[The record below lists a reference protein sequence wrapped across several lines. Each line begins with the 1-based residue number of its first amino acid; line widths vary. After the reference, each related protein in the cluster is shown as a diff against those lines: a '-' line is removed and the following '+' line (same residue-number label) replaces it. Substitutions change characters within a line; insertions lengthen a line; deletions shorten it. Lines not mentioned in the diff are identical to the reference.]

1 MLTEEKAI
9 DFENS
14 RIIEP
19 SLLIRYLD
27 NRILS
32 CCTIFFIGCWS
43 IPACDYKP
51 TDPKHI
57 SLLDFIWLFI
67 ITFTTV
73 SKSLQELIEKKQFAS
88 IEDIDLVV
96 AQKLE
101 LTLWYFKRK
110 NQHRRSFQYL
120 KSERLLYKSHN
131 KQHARWT
138 QSSHGKK
145 YQTNIFNRYDKAK
158 YD

>member
-1 MLTEEKAI
+1 MS
-9 DFENS
+9 S
-14 RIIEP
+14 RID
-19 SLLIRYLD
+19 R
-27 NRILS
+27 
-32 CCTIFFIGCWS
+32 
-43 IPACDYKP
+43 
-51 TDPKHI
+51 
-57 SLLDFIWLFI
+57 
-67 ITFTTV
+67 
-73 SKSLQELIEKKQFAS
+73 EKKFAS
-88 IEDIDLVV
+88 IDDIDFIVV

-110 NQHRRSFQYL
+110 NQHRRSLQYL